1 MRLKSCLI
9 ALVLVLLMATAAL
22 AGGKKALVHFVVV
35 PSSVPAEKISEFSA
49 FLDSRAGGL
58 TAFRTHGSHLG
69 SGVGALDEKNI
80 SYLVAA
86 DKDMSKEIVRF
97 AKEKL
102 GLKDIFLL
110 VWKADR
116 PSQ

>member
-9 ALVLVLLMATAAL
+9 ALVLVLLLATSAL
-22 AGGKKALVHFVVV
+22 AGGKTALVHFVVV
-35 PSSVPAEKISEFSA
+35 PASVPAEKLSEFSA
-49 FLDSRAGGL
+49 FLDNKAGGL

-69 SGVGALDEKNI
+69 SGVGAIDEKNV

-86 DKDMSKEIVRF
+86 DKDMSKEIVAF
-97 AKEKL
+97 AKERL
-102 GLKDIFLL
+102 GLPGIFLL

>member
-1 MRLKSCLI
+1 MRLKSCLL
-9 ALVLVLLMATAAL
+9 ALVLVLCMSATAL
-22 AGGKKALVHFVVV
+22 AGGRKALVHFVVV

-49 FLDSRAGGL
+49 FLDNKAGGL
-58 TAFRTHGSHLG
+58 TAFRTHGSYLG
-69 SGVGALDEKNI
+69 SGVGPLDEKNV

-86 DKDMSKEIVRF
+86 DKDLSKDIVAF
-97 AKEKL
+97 AKERL